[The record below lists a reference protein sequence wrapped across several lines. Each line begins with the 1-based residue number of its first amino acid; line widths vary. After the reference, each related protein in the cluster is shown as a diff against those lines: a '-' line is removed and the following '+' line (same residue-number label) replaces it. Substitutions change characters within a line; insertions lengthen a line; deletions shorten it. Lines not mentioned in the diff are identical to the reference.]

1 MDRDDGND
9 GRGLFINDVIPF
21 GSYSDPP
28 CPLVIMSS
36 FGYPPHPS
44 FVRVFGW
51 KNCFATKQH
60 NDDCLFSLSND
71 NVDTSDDD
79 KEEMDHENDND
90 LQLHVI
96 IKIIKT
102 CSST

>member
-1 MDRDDGND
+1 MTSSLLG
-9 GRGLFINDVIPF
+9 VIQT
-21 GSYSDPP
+21 PP
-28 CPLVIMSS
+28 APLSS
-36 FGYPPHPS
+36 CHHLATPPYPS

-79 KEEMDHENDND
+79 KEGMDHENDND

>member
-1 MDRDDGND
+1 MDGDDGND

-28 CPLVIMSS
+28 PAPLSS
-36 FGYPPHPS
+36 CHHLATPPHPS

-79 KEEMDHENDND
+79 KEEMVHENDKE
-90 LQLHVI
+90 L
-96 IKIIKT
+96 
-102 CSST
+102 